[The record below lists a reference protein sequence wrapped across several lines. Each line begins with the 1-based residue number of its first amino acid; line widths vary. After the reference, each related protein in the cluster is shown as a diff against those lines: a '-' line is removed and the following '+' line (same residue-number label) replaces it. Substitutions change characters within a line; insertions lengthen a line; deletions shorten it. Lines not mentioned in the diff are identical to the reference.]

1 MAAPDIGV
9 CISAGINGMRKNP
22 VTHIVATILISVV
35 GGVSAGLL
43 TGPMVV
49 GYMRMLKV
57 EEEGGKIVAT
67 NTLGEN
73 VLGSPAISGDS
84 MFVRSTDTLWKISR
98 N

>member
-1 MAAPDIGV
+1 MFVFTEDGR
-9 CISAGINGMRKNP
+9 CF
-22 VTHIVATILISVV
+22 VV
-35 GGVSAGLL
+35 DL
-43 TGPMVV
+43 
-49 GYMRMLKV
+49 

-67 NTLGEN
+67 NALGEN